1 MSRKGWHKI
10 RVLTLTFDSGQEVLF
25 LLFRRSGMTALGNEQ
40 DNKPLPRGRAAA
52 AADAES

>member
-40 DNKPLPRGRAAA
+40 DNKPPPRGRAAA
-52 AADAES
+52 AADAEP